1 MFKKGGSV
9 SMELQNQQQV
19 KAHLMATSEEFRLL
33 AQKHAELDRRV
44 TEMESQ
50 DYLSAQER
58 LEEARLKKL
67 KLYVKDLMNEQLC
80 GALSV

>member
-1 MFKKGGSV
+1 
-9 SMELQNQQQV
+9 MELQNQDEL

-44 TEMESQ
+44 TQMESQ
-50 DYLSAQER
+50 EFLSDQEQ

-67 KLYVKDLMNEQLC
+67 KLYVKDLMNEKLH
-80 GALSV
+80 GVLTT

>member
-1 MFKKGGSV
+1 
-9 SMELQNQQQV
+9 MELHNQQEV

-50 DYLSAQER
+50 EFLSEQER

-67 KLYVKDLMNEQLC
+67 KLYVKDLMNEKLY

>member
-1 MFKKGGSV
+1 
-9 SMELQNQQQV
+9 MELQNQDAM

-50 DYLSAQER
+50 EYLSDQEQ

-67 KLYVKDLMNEQLC
+67 KLYVKDLMNEKLH
-80 GALSV
+80 GVLTT

>member
-1 MFKKGGSV
+1 
-9 SMELQNQQQV
+9 MELHNQQEV

-44 TEMESQ
+44 TEMDSQ
-50 DYLSAQER
+50 EFLSEQER

-67 KLYVKDLMNEQLC
+67 KLYVKDLMNEKLS
-80 GALSV
+80 GALSL

>member
-1 MFKKGGSV
+1 
-9 SMELQNQQQV
+9 MELQNQDEV

-44 TEMESQ
+44 TQMESQ
-50 DYLSAQER
+50 EYLSDQEQ

-67 KLYVKDLMNEQLC
+67 KLYVKDLMNEKLH
-80 GALSV
+80 GVLTT

>member
-1 MFKKGGSV
+1 
-9 SMELQNQQQV
+9 MELQNQDEM

-50 DYLSAQER
+50 DYLSDQEQ

-67 KLYVKDLMNEQLC
+67 KLYVKDLMNEKLH
-80 GALSV
+80 GVLTT

>member
-1 MFKKGGSV
+1 
-9 SMELQNQQQV
+9 MELQNQDEL

-50 DYLSAQER
+50 EFLSDQEQ

-67 KLYVKDLMNEQLC
+67 KLYVKDLMNEKLH
-80 GALSV
+80 GVLTT